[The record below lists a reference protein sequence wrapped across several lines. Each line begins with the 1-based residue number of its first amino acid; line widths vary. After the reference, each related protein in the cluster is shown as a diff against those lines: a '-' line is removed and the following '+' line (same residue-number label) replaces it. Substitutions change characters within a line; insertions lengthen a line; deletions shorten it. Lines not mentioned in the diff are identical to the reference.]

1 MTRLRCRKMGSPW
14 KNLDQRRERRGAGT
28 SLVEVVVAVAI
39 LGVGIAG
46 VASLT
51 AAAARTLVR
60 ARSLDEAH
68 MLLQSFVDSAVAA
81 PVRGP
86 ESGRR
91 VHPEGVLDW
100 TVPSSPGSDAW
111 VRFEHRGLPAPVRI
125 EFVVPA
131 SPVSPRR
138 RRAP

>member
-1 MTRLRCRKMGSPW
+1 MKR
-14 KNLDQRRERRGAGT
+14 AGT
-28 SLVEVVVAVAI
+28 SLVEVVIAVVI

-86 ESGRR
+86 GSGRR

-100 TVPSSPGSDAW
+100 KVPAMPGSDAW
-111 VRFEHRGLPAPVRI
+111 VSFEHRGLPVPIRI

>member
-1 MTRLRCRKMGSPW
+1 MKR
-14 KNLDQRRERRGAGT
+14 AGT
-28 SLVEVVVAVAI
+28 SLVELVVAVAI

-51 AAAARTLVR
+51 AAAVRTLVR
-60 ARSLDEAH
+60 AGSLDEAH

-86 ESGRR
+86 ESGHRA
-91 VHPEGVLDW
+91 HPRGVLYW
-100 TVPSSPGSDAW
+100 TVPSAPGADAW

-125 EFVVPA
+125 DFVVPA
-131 SPVSPRR
+131 SPISP
-138 RRAP
+138 

>member
-1 MTRLRCRKMGSPW
+1 M
-14 KNLDQRRERRGAGT
+14 
-28 SLVEVVVAVAI
+28 VEVVVAVVI

-60 ARSLDEAH
+60 AKSLDEAH

-91 VHPEGVLDW
+91 AHPRGVLDW
-100 TVPSSPGSDAW
+100 TVPSAPGSGAW
-111 VRFEHRGLPAPVRI
+111 VRFEHRGLPAPIRV

-131 SPVSPRR
+131 SPIALRNRR
-138 RRAP
+138 VP